1 MELIFWALAAIVKFL
16 VTPSLMVARGWGFLP
31 TVLVSSAGATVGVLM
46 FYYFGK
52 WMLKKWSE
60 FRGEKEAKRPF
71 FTPKRRRLIR
81 FRSRFGMWGLLGVSG
96 IISVPIAAVLAAKY
110 YQKDERMPWVLILAF
125 IIWAFVLTTLS
136 YWTVPIA

>member
-1 MELIFWALAAIVKFL
+1 MELIFGPLAAIVKFL

-136 YWTVPIA
+136 YWAVPIA